1 MMASVDAED
10 PSPAGGTGAHGGAAL
25 CAWDVAIPLVTNR
38 FMLWDLAKV
47 WSISGLFLL
56 AVIGVIVMRG
66 PGPRPWGL
74 VLGIPFFV
82 SLGLFV
88 LSLVVC
94 VLFFFNRYLARFEL
108 RAGGAWFQS
117 VRWTRKLTRAVN
129 TGDLVLG
136 ILAARPQVAAAGL
149 LAEVQKDL
157 FVPWG
162 DVRKVTVFAGPRVIT
177 LSNSWRPLLR
187 LHCPTAE
194 VFDAALAAVREQ
206 VPRHGGRLRRG

>member
-1 MMASVDAED
+1 MASADAEH
-10 PSPAGGTGAHGGAAL
+10 PSPGGESGADGGATL
-25 CAWDVAIPLVTNR
+25 CAWDVGIPLVNNR

-47 WSISGLFLL
+47 WSIAGLFLL
-56 AVIGVIVMRG
+56 AFIVVLEVAD
-66 PGPRPWGL
+66 PGPRPLG
-74 VLGIPFFV
+74 VILGIPFFV

-94 VLFFFNRYLARFEL
+94 VLFFFNRYLARFDL
-108 RAGGAWFQS
+108 RADGAAFQS
-117 VRWTRKLTRAVN
+117 VRWTRQMTRAAN
-129 TGDLVLG
+129 AGDFVLG

-162 DVRKVTVFAGPRVIT
+162 DVRKVTVFPGPRVIT
-177 LSNSWRPLLR
+177 LSNSWRPVLR

-194 VFDAALAAVREQ
+194 VFERALAVVREQ
-206 VPRHGGRLRRG
+206 VPRHGGSLSRV